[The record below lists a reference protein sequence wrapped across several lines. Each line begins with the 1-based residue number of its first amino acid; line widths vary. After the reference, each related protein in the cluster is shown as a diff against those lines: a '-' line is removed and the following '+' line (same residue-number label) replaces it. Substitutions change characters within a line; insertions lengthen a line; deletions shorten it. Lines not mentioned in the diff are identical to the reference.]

1 MNNTPPPASEQS
13 LPAEPVRQLESG
25 KSAQADFVAAGP
37 QGAVLT
43 ASASTPRTTGRRL
56 ARGCLTSLSWL
67 ARAALLA
74 LLLLG
79 VFLSLFPNGRAALRG
94 TLLVPAVLL
103 PNKTTPLTATGN
115 TVRHSTMVVTARSGP
130 VYLDIYEPA
139 DSAPPLPGAREG
151 VVVIPGIGDERKDSQ
166 LINLSTSLAREGIV
180 VMDLTT
186 PALIARRLDP
196 DDVDAVV
203 QAFLAL
209 EHHPSVG
216 AGRAG
221 ILGISGGG
229 DLGMLAA
236 ADPRIRDQLG
246 FMMLFGGYYD
256 ATSLLRDFGR
266 RALDVDGT
274 LEPWTP
280 NPVPVEALAKTIAPT
295 LSASEGKLL
304 VGALSEHGKPLT
316 AVQLASLS
324 PGALAAYHLLHGDD
338 PTHVDANIAALTPA
352 MRRDLVALSPSAVLG
367 DIHAP
372 IYLLHDRNDTYVPFT
387 ESRAFAAALVQAN
400 HPHDFVELNIFAHV
414 EVKSG
419 QGFGPLVGDGV
430 RLFGIL
436 TELLEHAS

>member
-1 MNNTPPPASEQS
+1 MNDS
-13 LPAEPVRQLESG
+13 
-25 KSAQADFVAAGP
+25 
-37 QGAVLT
+37 
-43 ASASTPRTTGRRL
+43 ASAPSPKTTGHRL

-67 ARAALLA
+67 ARAVLLA

-79 VFLSLFPNGRAALRG
+79 ALLSLLPTGRAALRG

-103 PNKTTPLTATGN
+103 PNKQTPLTVSGSA
-115 TVRHSTMVVTARSGP
+115 VRHTTMEISARSGP
-130 VYLDIYEPA
+130 VYLDIYEPDDA
-139 DSAPPLPGAREG
+139 TPPLPGAREG

-166 LINLSTSLAREGIV
+166 LINLSVSLAREGIV

-186 PALIARRLDP
+186 PALIEKRLDP

-203 QAFLAL
+203 QAFQTLAR
-209 EHHPSVG
+209 HPSVG

-221 ILGISGGG
+221 ILGVSGGG

-246 FMMLFGGYYD
+246 FIMLFGGYYD

-266 RALDVDGT
+266 RALDVDGK
-274 LEPWTP
+274 LQPWTP
-280 NPVPVEALAKTIAPT
+280 NPVPVEALARTIAPT
-295 LSASEGKLL
+295 LSVGEGKLL
-304 VGALSEHGKPLT
+304 VGALKEGGKPLT
-316 AVQLASLS
+316 AAQLASLS

-338 PTHVDANIAALTPA
+338 PAHVDANIAALSPA
-352 MRRDLVALSPSAVLG
+352 MQRDLVALSPSAVLG
-367 DIHAP
+367 DIRAP

-387 ESRAFAAALVQAN
+387 ESRAFAAALVKAN

-414 EVKSG
+414 EVKYG
-419 QGFGPLVGDGV
+419 QGIGPLVGDGA

-436 TELLEHAS
+436 TELLQHAS

>member
-1 MNNTPPPASEQS
+1 MNDS
-13 LPAEPVRQLESG
+13 
-25 KSAQADFVAAGP
+25 
-37 QGAVLT
+37 
-43 ASASTPRTTGRRL
+43 ASAPSPKTTGRRL

-67 ARAALLA
+67 ARAVLLA

-79 VFLSLFPNGRAALRG
+79 ALLSLVPTGRAALRG

-103 PNKTTPLTATGN
+103 PSKQTPLTLSGSA
-115 TVRHSTMVVTARSGP
+115 VRHTTMEISARSGP
-130 VYLDIYEPA
+130 VYLDIYEPDDA
-139 DSAPPLPGAREG
+139 TPPQPGAREG

-166 LINLSTSLAREGIV
+166 LINLSVSLAREGIV

-186 PALIARRLDP
+186 PALIEKRLDP

-203 QAFLAL
+203 QAFQTLAK
-209 EHHPSVG
+209 HPSVG

-221 ILGISGGG
+221 ILGVSGGG

-236 ADPRIRDQLG
+236 ADPRIRDLLG

-266 RALDVDGT
+266 RALDVDGA
-274 LEPWTP
+274 LQPWTP
-280 NPVPVEALAKTIAPT
+280 NPVPVEALARTIAPT

-304 VGALSEHGKPLT
+304 VGALKEGGKPLT
-316 AVQLASLS
+316 AAQLASLS

-338 PTHVDANIAALTPA
+338 PAHADANIAALSPA
-352 MRRDLVALSPSAVLG
+352 MQRDLVALSPSAVLG
-367 DIHAP
+367 DIRAP

-387 ESRAFAAALVQAN
+387 ESRAFAAALVKAN

-414 EVKSG
+414 EVKYG
-419 QGFGPLVGDGV
+419 QGIGPLVGDGA

-436 TELLEHAS
+436 TELLQHAS

>member
-1 MNNTPPPASEQS
+1 MNDS
-13 LPAEPVRQLESG
+13 
-25 KSAQADFVAAGP
+25 
-37 QGAVLT
+37 
-43 ASASTPRTTGRRL
+43 ASAPSPKTTGRRL

-67 ARAALLA
+67 ARAVLLA

-79 VFLSLFPNGRAALRG
+79 ALLSLLPTGRAALRG

-103 PNKTTPLTATGN
+103 PNKQTPLTVSGSA
-115 TVRHSTMVVTARSGP
+115 VRHTTMEISARSGP
-130 VYLDIYEPA
+130 VYLDIYEPDDA
-139 DSAPPLPGAREG
+139 TPPLPGAREG

-166 LINLSTSLAREGIV
+166 LINLSVSLAREGIV

-186 PALIARRLDP
+186 PALIEKRLDP

-203 QAFLAL
+203 QAFQTLAR
-209 EHHPSVG
+209 HPSVG

-221 ILGISGGG
+221 ILGVSGGG

-246 FMMLFGGYYD
+246 FIMLFGGYYD

-280 NPVPVEALAKTIAPT
+280 NPVPVEALARTIAPT
-295 LSASEGKLL
+295 LSANEGKLL
-304 VGALSEHGKPLT
+304 IGALKEGGKPL
-316 AVQLASLS
+316 AAAQLASLS
-324 PGALAAYHLLHGDD
+324 PSALAAYHLLHGDD
-338 PTHVDANIAALTPA
+338 PAHVDANIAALSPA

-387 ESRAFAAALVQAN
+387 ESRAFAAALVAAN

-414 EVKSG
+414 EVKYG
-419 QGFGPLVGDGV
+419 QGIGPLVGDGA

-436 TELLEHAS
+436 TELLQHAS

>member
-1 MNNTPPPASEQS
+1 MDDTQTPASEQS
-13 LPAEPVRQLESG
+13 LPAQPVRQPESG
-25 KSAQADFVAAGP
+25 QSAQADFVVNP
-37 QGAVLT
+37 SGAVLT
-43 ASASTPRTTGRRL
+43 ASAPTPRATGRRF
-56 ARGCLTSLSWL
+56 ARGCLTSLIWL
-67 ARAALLA
+67 ARVVLLVALLVSA
-74 LLLLG
+74 
-79 VFLSLFPNGRAALRG
+79 FLSIIPSGRAALRG
-94 TLLVPAVLL
+94 MLLVPAVLQ
-103 PNKTTPLTATGN
+103 PNKQTPLTVSGS
-115 TVRHSTMVVTARSGP
+115 TVRHSTIVVSARSGP
-130 VYLDIYEPA
+130 VYLDIYEPDDA
-139 DSAPPLPGAREG
+139 APPLPGAREA

-166 LINLSTSLAREGIV
+166 LINLSMSLAREGIV

-186 PALIARRLDP
+186 PALIARRLNP

-209 EHHPSVG
+209 AHHPSVG
-216 AGRAG
+216 VGRVG

-236 ADPRIRDQLG
+236 ADPRIRDQLA

-295 LSASEGKLL
+295 LPANESKLL
-304 VGALSEHGKPLT
+304 VGALSEHGTRLT
-316 AVQLASLS
+316 AAQLASLS
-324 PGALAAYHLLHGDD
+324 PDALAAYHLLAGDD
-338 PTHVDANIAALTPA
+338 PAHVDANIAALSPA
-352 MRRDLVALSPSAVLG
+352 MQRDLVALSPSAVLN
-367 DIHAP
+367 DIRAP

-419 QGFGPLVGDGV
+419 QGLGPLVGDGV

>member
-1 MNNTPPPASEQS
+1 MNDS
-13 LPAEPVRQLESG
+13 
-25 KSAQADFVAAGP
+25 
-37 QGAVLT
+37 
-43 ASASTPRTTGRRL
+43 ASAPSPKTTGRRL

-67 ARAALLA
+67 ARAVLLA

-79 VFLSLFPNGRAALRG
+79 ALLSLVPTGRAALRG

-103 PNKTTPLTATGN
+103 PNKTTPLTISGSG
-115 TVRHSTMVVTARSGP
+115 VRHTTMVVSARSGP
-130 VYLDIYEPA
+130 VYLDIYEPDEA
-139 DSAPPLPGAREG
+139 APPLPGAREG

-166 LINLSTSLAREGIV
+166 LINLSVSLAREGIV

-186 PALIARRLDP
+186 PALIEKRLDP

-203 QAFLAL
+203 QAFQTLAR
-209 EHHPSVG
+209 HPSVG

-221 ILGISGGG
+221 ILGVSGGG

-266 RALDVDGT
+266 RALDVDGK
-274 LEPWTP
+274 LQPWTP
-280 NPVPVEALAKTIAPT
+280 NPVPVEALARTIAPT

-304 VGALSEHGKPLT
+304 VGALKEGGKPLT
-316 AVQLASLS
+316 AAQLASLS

-338 PTHVDANIAALTPA
+338 PAHVDANIAALSPA
-352 MRRDLVALSPSAVLG
+352 MQRDLVALSPSAVLG
-367 DIHAP
+367 DIRAP

-387 ESRAFAAALVQAN
+387 ESRAFAAALVKAN

-414 EVKSG
+414 EVKYG
-419 QGFGPLVGDGV
+419 QGIGPLVGDGA

-436 TELLEHAS
+436 TELLQHAS

>member
-1 MNNTPPPASEQS
+1 MNDS
-13 LPAEPVRQLESG
+13 
-25 KSAQADFVAAGP
+25 
-37 QGAVLT
+37 
-43 ASASTPRTTGRRL
+43 ASAPSPKTTGRRL
-56 ARGCLTSLSWL
+56 ARGCLTSLNWL
-67 ARAALLA
+67 ARAVLLA

-79 VFLSLFPNGRAALRG
+79 ALLSLVPTGRAALRG

-103 PNKTTPLTATGN
+103 PNKQTPLTLSGSA
-115 TVRHSTMVVTARSGP
+115 VRHTTMEISARSGP
-130 VYLDIYEPA
+130 VYLDIYEPDDA
-139 DSAPPLPGAREG
+139 TPPLPGAREG

-166 LINLSTSLAREGIV
+166 LINLSVSLAREGIV

-186 PALIARRLDP
+186 PALIEKRLDP

-203 QAFLAL
+203 QAFQTLAK
-209 EHHPSVG
+209 HPSVG

-221 ILGISGGG
+221 ILGVSGGG

-266 RALDVDGT
+266 RALDVDGA
-274 LEPWTP
+274 LQPWTP
-280 NPVPVEALAKTIAPT
+280 NPVPVEALARTIAPT

-304 VGALSEHGKPLT
+304 VGALKEGGKPLT
-316 AVQLASLS
+316 ATQLASLS

-338 PTHVDANIAALTPA
+338 PAHVDANIAALSPA
-352 MRRDLVALSPSAVLG
+352 MQRDLVALSPSAALD
-367 DIHAP
+367 DIRAP

-387 ESRAFAAALVQAN
+387 ESRAFAAALVKAN

-414 EVKSG
+414 EVKYG
-419 QGFGPLVGDGV
+419 QGIGPLVGDGA

-436 TELLEHAS
+436 TELLQHAS

>member
-1 MNNTPPPASEQS
+1 MDETTTPADEQPSRAVSGEDIPSHQVASPA
-13 LPAEPVRQLESG
+13 RRG
-25 KSAQADFVAAGP
+25 D
-37 QGAVLT
+37 
-43 ASASTPRTTGRRL
+43 GRRL
-56 ARGCLTSLSWL
+56 AGGCLSLLSWL
-67 ARAALLA
+67 ARMALLA
-74 LLLLG
+74 LLIIGAL
-79 VFLSLFPNGRAALRG
+79 LSLAPTGRAALRG
-94 TLLVPAVLL
+94 MLLAPAVML
-103 PNKTTPLTATGN
+103 PTKTTPLTVSGDP
-115 TVRHSTMVVTARSGP
+115 VRHSTVVVNARSGP
-130 VYLDIYEPA
+130 VYLDIYEPDGA
-139 DSAPPLPGAREG
+139 APPLPGAREG
-151 VVVIPGIGDERKDSQ
+151 VIVIPGIGDERKDSQ

-180 VMDLTT
+180 VMDMTT
-186 PALIARRLDP
+186 PALMARRLDP

-209 EHHPSVG
+209 ARHPSVG

-274 LEPWTP
+274 LQPWTP

-295 LSASEGKLL
+295 LPASEGNLL

-316 AVQLASLS
+316 ASQLASLS
-324 PGALAAYHLLHGDD
+324 PGALAAYHLLRGDD
-338 PTHVDANIAALTPA
+338 PAHVDANIAALTPA
-352 MRRDLVALSPSAVLG
+352 MQRDLVALSPSMILA

-387 ESRAFAAALVQAN
+387 ESRAFAAALVAAR

-414 EVKSG
+414 EVKYG
-419 QGFGPLVGDGV
+419 LGFGPLVGDGV
-430 RLFGIL
+430 RLFSIL

>member
-1 MNNTPPPASEQS
+1 MNDS
-13 LPAEPVRQLESG
+13 
-25 KSAQADFVAAGP
+25 
-37 QGAVLT
+37 
-43 ASASTPRTTGRRL
+43 ASAPSPKTTGRRL

-67 ARAALLA
+67 ARAVLLA

-79 VFLSLFPNGRAALRG
+79 ALLSLVPTGRAALRG

-103 PNKTTPLTATGN
+103 PNKQTPLTLSGSA
-115 TVRHSTMVVTARSGP
+115 VRHTTMEISARSGP
-130 VYLDIYEPA
+130 VYLDIYEP
-139 DSAPPLPGAREG
+139 DDTTPPLPGAREG

-166 LINLSTSLAREGIV
+166 LINLSVSLAREGIV

-186 PALIARRLDP
+186 PALIEKRLDP

-203 QAFLAL
+203 QAFQTLAK
-209 EHHPSVG
+209 HPSVG

-221 ILGISGGG
+221 ILGVSGGG

-266 RALDVDGT
+266 RALDVDGA
-274 LEPWTP
+274 LQPWAP
-280 NPVPVEALAKTIAPT
+280 NPVPVEALARTIAPT

-304 VGALSEHGKPLT
+304 VGALKEGGKPLT
-316 AVQLASLS
+316 AAQLASLS

-338 PTHVDANIAALTPA
+338 PAHVDANIAALSPA
-352 MRRDLVALSPSAVLG
+352 MQRDLVALSPSAVLG
-367 DIHAP
+367 DIRAP

-387 ESRAFAAALVQAN
+387 ESRAFAAALVKAN

-414 EVKSG
+414 EVKYG
-419 QGFGPLVGDGV
+419 QGIGPLVGDGA

-436 TELLEHAS
+436 TELLQHAS

>member
-1 MNNTPPPASEQS
+1 MNVSAAPSP
-13 LPAEPVRQLESG
+13 RD
-25 KSAQADFVAAGP
+25 KS
-37 QGAVLT
+37 
-43 ASASTPRTTGRRL
+43 RRL
-56 ARGCLTSLSWL
+56 ARGCLTALSWL
-67 ARAALLA
+67 ARAVLLA
-74 LLLLG
+74 LLLVGAL
-79 VFLSLFPNGRAALRG
+79 LSLVPTGRAALRG

-103 PNKTTPLTATGN
+103 PNKTTPLTISGSG
-115 TVRHSTMVVTARSGP
+115 VRHTTMVVSARSGP
-130 VYLDIYEPA
+130 VYLDIYEP
-139 DSAPPLPGAREG
+139 DDDAPPLPGAREG

-166 LINLSTSLAREGIV
+166 LINLSMSLAREGIV

-186 PALIARRLDP
+186 PALIGKRLDP

-209 EHHPSVG
+209 AHHPSVG
-216 AGRAG
+216 VGRAG

-229 DLGMLAA
+229 DLGVLAA

-280 NPVPVEALAKTIAPT
+280 NPVPVEALARTIAPT

-304 VGALSEHGKPLT
+304 IGALKEGGKPLT
-316 AVQLASLS
+316 AAQIAALS
-324 PGALAAYHLLHGDD
+324 PGARAAYHLLHGDD
-338 PTHVDANIAALTPA
+338 PTHVDANIAALSPA
-352 MRRDLVALSPSAVLG
+352 MRRDLVTLSPSAVLD
-367 DIHAP
+367 DIRAP

-387 ESRAFAAALVQAN
+387 ESRAFAAALVKAN

-414 EVKSG
+414 EVKYG
-419 QGFGPLVGDGV
+419 QGIGPLVGDGA

-436 TELLEHAS
+436 TELLQHAS

>member
-1 MNNTPPPASEQS
+1 MNDS
-13 LPAEPVRQLESG
+13 
-25 KSAQADFVAAGP
+25 
-37 QGAVLT
+37 
-43 ASASTPRTTGRRL
+43 ASAPSPKTTGRRL

-67 ARAALLA
+67 ARAVLLA

-79 VFLSLFPNGRAALRG
+79 ALLSLLPTGRAALRG

-103 PNKTTPLTATGN
+103 PNKQTPLTVSGSA
-115 TVRHSTMVVTARSGP
+115 VRHTTMEISARSGP
-130 VYLDIYEPA
+130 VYLDIYEPDDA
-139 DSAPPLPGAREG
+139 TPPLPGAREG

-166 LINLSTSLAREGIV
+166 LINLSVSLAREGIV

-186 PALIARRLDP
+186 PALIEKRLDP

-203 QAFLAL
+203 QAFQTLAR
-209 EHHPSVG
+209 HPSVG

-221 ILGISGGG
+221 ILGVSGGG

-266 RALDVDGT
+266 RALDVDGK
-274 LEPWTP
+274 LQPWTP
-280 NPVPVEALAKTIAPT
+280 NPVPVEALARTIAPT
-295 LSASEGKLL
+295 LSVGEGKLL
-304 VGALSEHGKPLT
+304 VGALKEGGKPLT
-316 AVQLASLS
+316 AAQLASLS

-338 PTHVDANIAALTPA
+338 PAHVDANIAALSPA
-352 MRRDLVALSPSAVLG
+352 MQRDLVALSPSAVLG
-367 DIHAP
+367 DIRAP

-387 ESRAFAAALVQAN
+387 ESRAFAAALVKAN

-414 EVKSG
+414 EVKYG
-419 QGFGPLVGDGV
+419 QGIGPLVGDGA

-436 TELLEHAS
+436 TELLQHAS

>member
-1 MNNTPPPASEQS
+1 MNDS
-13 LPAEPVRQLESG
+13 
-25 KSAQADFVAAGP
+25 
-37 QGAVLT
+37 
-43 ASASTPRTTGRRL
+43 ASAPSPKTTGRRL

-67 ARAALLA
+67 ARAVLLA

-79 VFLSLFPNGRAALRG
+79 ALLSLLPTGRAALRG

-103 PNKTTPLTATGN
+103 PNKQTPLTVSGSA
-115 TVRHSTMVVTARSGP
+115 VRHTTMEISARSGP
-130 VYLDIYEPA
+130 VYLDIYEPDDA
-139 DSAPPLPGAREG
+139 TPPLPGAREG

-166 LINLSTSLAREGIV
+166 LINLSVSLAREGIV

-186 PALIARRLDP
+186 PALIEKRLDP

-203 QAFLAL
+203 QAFQTLAR
-209 EHHPSVG
+209 HPSVG
-216 AGRAG
+216 PGRAG
-221 ILGISGGG
+221 ILGVSGGG

-246 FMMLFGGYYD
+246 FIMLFGGYYD

-266 RALDVDGT
+266 RALDVDGA
-274 LEPWTP
+274 LQPWAP
-280 NPVPVEALAKTIAPT
+280 NPVPVEALARTIAPT

-304 VGALSEHGKPLT
+304 VGALKEGGKPLT
-316 AVQLASLS
+316 AAQLASLS

-338 PTHVDANIAALTPA
+338 PAHVDADIAALSPA
-352 MRRDLVALSPSAVLG
+352 MQRDLVALSPSAVLG
-367 DIHAP
+367 DIRAP

-387 ESRAFAAALVQAN
+387 ESRAFAAALVKAN

-414 EVKSG
+414 EVKYG
-419 QGFGPLVGDGV
+419 QGIGPLVGDGA

-436 TELLEHAS
+436 TELLQHAS

>member
-1 MNNTPPPASEQS
+1 MDDTQTPAREQS
-13 LPAEPVRQLESG
+13 LPAQPVRQPESG
-25 KSAQADFVAAGP
+25 QSAQADFVVNP
-37 QGAVLT
+37 SGAVLT
-43 ASASTPRTTGRRL
+43 ASASTVRATDRRF
-56 ARGCLTSLSWL
+56 ARGCLTSLIWL
-67 ARAALLA
+67 ARVVLLVV
-74 LLLLG
+74 LL
-79 VFLSLFPNGRAALRG
+79 VSAFLSIIPSGRAALRG
-94 TLLVPAVLL
+94 MLLVPAVLQ
-103 PNKTTPLTATGN
+103 PNKQTPLTVSGS
-115 TVRHSTMVVTARSGP
+115 TVRHSTIVVSARSGP
-130 VYLDIYEPA
+130 VYLDIYEPDA
-139 DSAPPLPGAREG
+139 AAPPLPGAREG

-166 LINLSTSLAREGIV
+166 LINLSMSLAREGIV

-186 PALIARRLDP
+186 PALIARRLNP

-209 EHHPSVG
+209 AHHPSVG
-216 AGRAG
+216 VGR
-221 ILGISGGG
+221 G

-236 ADPRIRDQLG
+236 ADPRIRDQLA

-295 LSASEGKLL
+295 LPANESKLL
-304 VGALSEHGKPLT
+304 VGALSEHGTLLT
-316 AVQLASLS
+316 AAQLASLS
-324 PGALAAYHLLHGDD
+324 PDALAAYHLLAGDD
-338 PTHVDANIAALTPA
+338 PAHVDANIAALSPA
-352 MRRDLVALSPSAVLG
+352 MQRDLVALSPSAVLN

-372 IYLLHDRNDTYVPFT
+372 IYLLHDRDDTYVPFT

-414 EVKSG
+414 EVKYG
-419 QGFGPLVGDGV
+419 QGIGPLVGDGA

-436 TELLEHAS
+436 TELLERAS

>member
-1 MNNTPPPASEQS
+1 MDETPNGSPSSGSS
-13 LPAEPVRQLESG
+13 LAG
-25 KSAQADFVAAGP
+25 SAQPD
-37 QGAVLT
+37 T
-43 ASASTPRTTGRRL
+43 STSGGHRRL
-56 ARGCLTSLSWL
+56 AHGCLTLLTWS
-67 ARAALLA
+67 ARVALLA
-74 LLLLG
+74 LLLVGAL
-79 VFLSLFPNGRAALRG
+79 LSLAPNGRAALRG
-94 TLLVPAVLL
+94 MLLAPAVLL
-103 PNKTTPLTATGN
+103 PNKQTPLTVSGDA
-115 TVRHSTMVVTARSGP
+115 VRHSTMVVTARSGP
-130 VYLDIYEPA
+130 VYLDIYEP
-139 DSAPPLPGAREG
+139 DDVAPPLPGAREG

-186 PALIARRLDP
+186 PALMARRLNP

-209 EHHPSVG
+209 AHHPSVG
-216 AGRAG
+216 VGRAG

-266 RALDVDGT
+266 RALDIDGA
-274 LEPWTP
+274 LQPWIP

-295 LSASEGKLL
+295 LPASEGNLL
-304 VGALSEHGKPLT
+304 VGALSEHGKPLS
-316 AVQLASLS
+316 AVQLARLS
-324 PGALAAYHLLHGDD
+324 PGALAAYHLLQGDD
-338 PTHVDANIAALTPA
+338 PAHVDANIAALTPA
-352 MRRDLVALSPSAVLG
+352 MRRDLVALSPSMVLA

-387 ESRAFAAALVQAN
+387 ESRAFAAALVAAR
-400 HPHDFVELNIFAHV
+400 HPYDFVELNIFAHV
-414 EVKSG
+414 EVKYG
-419 QGFGPLVGDGV
+419 LGFGPLVGDGV
-430 RLFGIL
+430 QLFGIL

>member
-1 MNNTPPPASEQS
+1 MNDS
-13 LPAEPVRQLESG
+13 
-25 KSAQADFVAAGP
+25 
-37 QGAVLT
+37 
-43 ASASTPRTTGRRL
+43 ASAPSPKTTGRRL

-67 ARAALLA
+67 ARAVLLA

-79 VFLSLFPNGRAALRG
+79 ALLSLLPTGRAALRG

-103 PNKTTPLTATGN
+103 PNKQTPLTLSGSA
-115 TVRHSTMVVTARSGP
+115 VRHTTMEISARSGP
-130 VYLDIYEPA
+130 VYLDIYEPDDA
-139 DSAPPLPGAREG
+139 TPPLPGAREG

-166 LINLSTSLAREGIV
+166 LINLSVSLAREGIV

-186 PALIARRLDP
+186 PALIEKRLDP

-203 QAFLAL
+203 QAFQTLAR
-209 EHHPSVG
+209 HPSVG

-221 ILGISGGG
+221 ILGVSGGG

-246 FMMLFGGYYD
+246 FIMLFGGYYD

-266 RALDVDGT
+266 RALDVDGK
-274 LEPWTP
+274 LQPWTP
-280 NPVPVEALAKTIAPT
+280 NPVPVEALARTIAPT

-304 VGALSEHGKPLT
+304 VGALKEGGKPLT
-316 AVQLASLS
+316 AAQLASLS

-338 PTHVDANIAALTPA
+338 PAHVDANIAALSPA
-352 MRRDLVALSPSAVLG
+352 MQRDLVALSPSAVLG
-367 DIHAP
+367 DIRAP

-387 ESRAFAAALVQAN
+387 ESRAFAAALVKAN

-414 EVKSG
+414 EVKYG
-419 QGFGPLVGDGV
+419 QGIGPLVGDGA

-436 TELLEHAS
+436 TELLQHAS

>member
-1 MNNTPPPASEQS
+1 MNDS
-13 LPAEPVRQLESG
+13 
-25 KSAQADFVAAGP
+25 
-37 QGAVLT
+37 
-43 ASASTPRTTGRRL
+43 ASAPSPKTTGRRL

-67 ARAALLA
+67 ARAVLLA

-79 VFLSLFPNGRAALRG
+79 ALLSLLPTGRAALRG

-103 PNKTTPLTATGN
+103 PNKQTPLTVSGSA
-115 TVRHSTMVVTARSGP
+115 VRHTTMEISARSGP
-130 VYLDIYEPA
+130 VYLDIYEPDDA
-139 DSAPPLPGAREG
+139 TPPLPGAREG

-166 LINLSTSLAREGIV
+166 LINLSVSLAREGIV

-186 PALIARRLDP
+186 PALIEKRLDP

-203 QAFLAL
+203 QAFQTLAR
-209 EHHPSVG
+209 HPSVG

-221 ILGISGGG
+221 ILGVSGGG

-246 FMMLFGGYYD
+246 FIMLFGGYYD

-266 RALDVDGT
+266 RALDVDGK
-274 LEPWTP
+274 LQPWTP
-280 NPVPVEALAKTIAPT
+280 NPVPVEALARTIAPT
-295 LSASEGKLL
+295 LSVGEGKLL
-304 VGALSEHGKPLT
+304 VGALKEGGKPLT
-316 AVQLASLS
+316 AAQLASLS

-338 PTHVDANIAALTPA
+338 PAHVDANIAALSPA
-352 MRRDLVALSPSAVLG
+352 MQRDLVALSPSAVLG
-367 DIHAP
+367 DIRAP

-387 ESRAFAAALVQAN
+387 ESRAFAAALVKAN

-414 EVKSG
+414 EVKYG
-419 QGFGPLVGDGV
+419 QGIGPLVGDGA

-436 TELLEHAS
+436 TELLQHAS

>member
-1 MNNTPPPASEQS
+1 MNDS
-13 LPAEPVRQLESG
+13 
-25 KSAQADFVAAGP
+25 
-37 QGAVLT
+37 
-43 ASASTPRTTGRRL
+43 ASAPSPKTTGRRL

-67 ARAALLA
+67 ARAVLLA

-79 VFLSLFPNGRAALRG
+79 ALLSLLPTGRTALRG

-103 PNKTTPLTATGN
+103 PNKQTPLTLSGSA
-115 TVRHSTMVVTARSGP
+115 VRHTTMEISARSGP
-130 VYLDIYEPA
+130 VYLDIYEPDDA
-139 DSAPPLPGAREG
+139 TPPLPGAREG

-166 LINLSTSLAREGIV
+166 LINLSVSLAREGIV

-186 PALIARRLDP
+186 PALIEKRLDP

-203 QAFLAL
+203 QAFQTLAR
-209 EHHPSVG
+209 HPSVG

-221 ILGISGGG
+221 ILGVSGGG

-246 FMMLFGGYYD
+246 FIMLFGGYYD

-266 RALDVDGT
+266 RALDVDGK
-274 LEPWTP
+274 LQPWTP
-280 NPVPVEALAKTIAPT
+280 NPVPVEALARTIAPT
-295 LSASEGKLL
+295 LSVGEGKLL
-304 VGALSEHGKPLT
+304 VGALKEGGKPLT
-316 AVQLASLS
+316 AAQLASLS

-338 PTHVDANIAALTPA
+338 PAHVDANIAALSPA
-352 MRRDLVALSPSAVLG
+352 MQRDLVALSPSAVLG
-367 DIHAP
+367 DIRAP

-387 ESRAFAAALVQAN
+387 ESRAFAAALVKAN

-414 EVKSG
+414 EVKYG
-419 QGFGPLVGDGV
+419 QGIGPLVGDGA

-436 TELLEHAS
+436 TELLQHAS

>member
-1 MNNTPPPASEQS
+1 MNDS
-13 LPAEPVRQLESG
+13 
-25 KSAQADFVAAGP
+25 
-37 QGAVLT
+37 
-43 ASASTPRTTGRRL
+43 ASAPSPKTTGRRL

-67 ARAALLA
+67 ARAVLLA

-79 VFLSLFPNGRAALRG
+79 ALLSLLPTGRAALRG

-103 PNKTTPLTATGN
+103 PNKQTPLTLSGSA
-115 TVRHSTMVVTARSGP
+115 VRHTTMEISARSGP
-130 VYLDIYEPA
+130 VYLDIYEP
-139 DSAPPLPGAREG
+139 DDTTPPLPGAREG

-166 LINLSTSLAREGIV
+166 LINLSVSLAREGIV

-186 PALIARRLDP
+186 PALIEKRLDP

-203 QAFLAL
+203 QAFQTLAK
-209 EHHPSVG
+209 HPSVG

-221 ILGISGGG
+221 ILGVSGGG

-266 RALDVDGT
+266 RALDVDGA
-274 LEPWTP
+274 LQPWTP
-280 NPVPVEALAKTIAPT
+280 NPVPVEALARTIAPT

-304 VGALSEHGKPLT
+304 VGALKEGGKPLT
-316 AVQLASLS
+316 ATQLASLS

-338 PTHVDANIAALTPA
+338 PAHVDANIAALSPA
-352 MRRDLVALSPSAVLG
+352 MQRDLVALSPSAVLG
-367 DIHAP
+367 DIRAP

-387 ESRAFAAALVQAN
+387 ESRAFAAALVKAN

-414 EVKSG
+414 EVKYG
-419 QGFGPLVGDGV
+419 QGIGPLVGDGA

-436 TELLEHAS
+436 TELLQHAS

>member
-1 MNNTPPPASEQS
+1 MNDS
-13 LPAEPVRQLESG
+13 
-25 KSAQADFVAAGP
+25 
-37 QGAVLT
+37 
-43 ASASTPRTTGRRL
+43 ASAPSPKTTGRRL

-67 ARAALLA
+67 ARAVLLA

-79 VFLSLFPNGRAALRG
+79 ALLSLVPTGRAALRG

-103 PNKTTPLTATGN
+103 PNKQTPLTLSGSAVHHT
-115 TVRHSTMVVTARSGP
+115 TMEISVRSGP
-130 VYLDIYEPA
+130 VYLDIYEP
-139 DSAPPLPGAREG
+139 DDTTPPLPGAREG

-166 LINLSTSLAREGIV
+166 LINLSVSLAREGIV

-186 PALIARRLDP
+186 PALIEKRLDP

-203 QAFLAL
+203 QAFQTLAK
-209 EHHPSVG
+209 HPSVG

-221 ILGISGGG
+221 ILGVSGGG

-266 RALDVDGT
+266 RALDVDGA
-274 LEPWTP
+274 LQPWTP
-280 NPVPVEALAKTIAPT
+280 NPVPVEALARTIAPT

-304 VGALSEHGKPLT
+304 VGALKEGGKPLT
-316 AVQLASLS
+316 ATQLASLS

-338 PTHVDANIAALTPA
+338 PAHVDANIAALSPA
-352 MRRDLVALSPSAVLG
+352 MQRDLVALSPSAVLG
-367 DIHAP
+367 DIRAP

-387 ESRAFAAALVQAN
+387 ESRAFAAALVKAN

-414 EVKSG
+414 EVKYG
-419 QGFGPLVGDGV
+419 QGIGPLVGDGA

-436 TELLEHAS
+436 TELLQHAS

>member
-1 MNNTPPPASEQS
+1 MDDTAGVPPSPTGPDSPGAT
-13 LPAEPVRQLESG
+13 
-25 KSAQADFVAAGP
+25 AAGAHLETLP
-37 QGAVLT
+37 SQGRVRERA
-43 ASASTPRTTGRRL
+43 APRKTGRRL
-56 ARGCLTSLSWL
+56 ATGCLASLSWL
-67 ARAALLA
+67 ARVAMLA
-74 LLLLG
+74 LLVLG
-79 VFLSLFPNGRAALRG
+79 ALLSLIPSGRAALRG

-103 PNKTTPLTATGN
+103 PNKTTPLTATGDA
-115 TVRHSTMVVTARSGP
+115 VRHSTLVVTARSGP
-130 VYLDIYEPA
+130 VYLDIYEPVDA
-139 DSAPPLPGAREG
+139 APPLPGAREG

-166 LINLSTSLAREGIV
+166 LINLATSLAREGIV

-209 EHHPSVG
+209 AHHPGVG
-216 AGRAG
+216 VGRAG

-236 ADPRIRDQLG
+236 ADSRIRDQLG

-256 ATSLLRDFGR
+256 AKSLLRDFGQ

-295 LSASEGKLL
+295 LPASEGKLL

-316 AVQLASLS
+316 PAQLARLS
-324 PGALAAYHLLHGDD
+324 PGALAAYHLLQGDD

-352 MRRDLVALSPSAVLG
+352 MQADLVALSPSAVLG

-387 ESRAFAAALVQAN
+387 ESRAFAAALVKAN

-414 EVKSG
+414 EVKYG

>member
-1 MNNTPPPASEQS
+1 MNDS
-13 LPAEPVRQLESG
+13 
-25 KSAQADFVAAGP
+25 
-37 QGAVLT
+37 
-43 ASASTPRTTGRRL
+43 ASAPSPKTTGRRL

-67 ARAALLA
+67 ARAVLLA

-79 VFLSLFPNGRAALRG
+79 ALLSLLPTGRAALRG

-103 PNKTTPLTATGN
+103 PNKQTPLTLSGSA
-115 TVRHSTMVVTARSGP
+115 VRHTTMEISARSGP
-130 VYLDIYEPA
+130 VYLDIYEPDDA
-139 DSAPPLPGAREG
+139 TPPLPGAREG

-166 LINLSTSLAREGIV
+166 LINLSFSLAREGIV

-186 PALIARRLDP
+186 PALIEKRLDP

-203 QAFLAL
+203 QAFQTLAK
-209 EHHPSVG
+209 HPSVG

-221 ILGISGGG
+221 ILGVSGGG

-266 RALDVDGT
+266 RALDVDGA
-274 LEPWTP
+274 LQPWTP
-280 NPVPVEALAKTIAPT
+280 NPVPVEALARTIAPT

-304 VGALSEHGKPLT
+304 VGALKEGGKPLT
-316 AVQLASLS
+316 AAQIASLS

-338 PTHVDANIAALTPA
+338 PAHVDANIAALSPA
-352 MRRDLVALSPSAVLG
+352 MQRDLVALSPSAVLG
-367 DIHAP
+367 DIRAP

-387 ESRAFAAALVQAN
+387 ESRAFAAALVKAN

-414 EVKSG
+414 EVKYG
-419 QGFGPLVGDGV
+419 QGIGPLVGDGA

-436 TELLEHAS
+436 TELLQHAS

>member
-1 MNNTPPPASEQS
+1 MSDSPAPMSKI
-13 LPAEPVRQLESG
+13 LPRQ
-25 KSAQADFVAAGP
+25 
-37 QGAVLT
+37 
-43 ASASTPRTTGRRL
+43 RL
-56 ARGCLTSLSWL
+56 GGGCLTLLRWL
-67 ARAALLA
+67 ARTMLLL

-79 VFLSLFPNGRAALRG
+79 ALLSLAPNGRAALRG
-94 TLLVPAVLL
+94 MLLVPAVLQ
-103 PNKTTPLTATGN
+103 PNKTTPLSVSGSG
-115 TVRHSTMVVTARSGP
+115 VRHTTMSLSARSCP
-130 VYLDIYEPA
+130 VYLDIYEP
-139 DSAPPLPGAREG
+139 DDDAPPLPGAREG

-209 EHHPSVG
+209 AQHPSVG
-216 AGRAG
+216 VGRAG

-256 ATSLLRDFGR
+256 AKTLLRDFGR
-266 RALDVDGT
+266 RALDVDGA
-274 LEPWTP
+274 LQPWTP

-295 LSASEGKLL
+295 LPAYDAKLL
-304 VGALSEHGKPLT
+304 VGSLSEHGKPLT
-316 AVQLASLS
+316 AAQLASLS
-324 PGALAAYHLLHGDD
+324 PGALAAYHLLRGDD
-338 PTHVDANIAALTPA
+338 PGHVDANIATLTPA
-352 MRRDLVALSPSAVLG
+352 MQRDLVALSPSAVLN

-387 ESRAFAAALVQAN
+387 ESRAFAAALVKAN

-414 EVKSG
+414 EVKYG
-419 QGFGPLVGDGV
+419 LGIGPLVDDGV

-436 TELLEHAS
+436 AELLEHAS